1 MVEVGPGVVVTAEEA
16 SFIFERLH
24 WSKEGELESFKMRAP
39 STMKFDDI
47 CTLSRLLLDED
58 FEEARELVK
67 CKSSPLK
74 TNFRTSGN
82 GATPSI
88 AGSSLPVSPMEHLK
102 KNAGEGWKK
111 ERDNTRAAMKDA
123 KTYIQAPLTMK
134 KAKRVTK
141 AKKEKI
147 SLRENVDRR
156 GIDSES
162 SPIKIIEATEFQART
177 ALMPAKV
184 YSLKMSIMI
193 VLIEFFFGVYFII
206 FLDISVQPLIA
217 GSCHRREEKFWL
229 GKNWHVDGR
238 NR

>member
-24 WSKEGELESFKMRAP
+24 WSREGELESFKMRAP

-67 CKSSPLK
+67 LKSFCKNNS
-74 TNFRTSGN
+74 RTLGN

-88 AGSSLPVSPMEHLK
+88 AGSSLPESPMEHLK

-111 ERDNTRAAMKDA
+111 ERDNIRCALKDT
-123 KTYIQAPLTMK
+123 KTYIHAPLMMK
-134 KAKRVTK
+134 KVTK
-141 AKKEKI
+141 AGKEKI
-147 SLRENVDRR
+147 SRRKNADRR
-156 GIDSES
+156 DIDPQST
-162 SPIKIIEATEFQART
+162 PIKIIEAAKKFQART

-184 YSLKMSIMI
+184 NRLKMSVMI
-193 VLIEFFFGVYFII
+193 DPIKLFRMFIFSYFLT
-206 FLDISVQPLIA
+206 F
-217 GSCHRREEKFWL
+217 
-229 GKNWHVDGR
+229 
-238 NR
+238 

>member
-24 WSKEGELESFKMRAP
+24 WSREGELESFKMRAP

-67 CKSSPLK
+67 CNSRPK
-74 TNFRTSGN
+74 TSFRTLGK
-82 GATPSI
+82 GASPSI

-111 ERDNTRAAMKDA
+111 ERDNIRCALKDT
-123 KTYIQAPLTMK
+123 KTYIHAPLMMK
-134 KAKRVTK
+134 KVTK
-141 AKKEKI
+141 AGKEKI
-147 SLRENVDRR
+147 SRRKNVDRR
-156 GIDSES
+156 DIDPQST
-162 SPIKIIEATEFQART
+162 PIKIIEAAKKFQART

-184 YSLKMSIMI
+184 NRLKMSVMI
-193 VLIEFFFGVYFII
+193 DPIKLFPMFIFSYFLT
-206 FLDISVQPLIA
+206 F
-217 GSCHRREEKFWL
+217 
-229 GKNWHVDGR
+229 
-238 NR
+238 

>member
-1 MVEVGPGVVVTAEEA
+1 MVEVGPGVIVTGEEA
-16 SFIFERLH
+16 NFIFERLH
-24 WSKEGELESFKMRAP
+24 WIREGEVESFKMRAP

-67 CKSSPLK
+67 LKSFCKNNS
-74 TNFRTSGN
+74 RTLGN

-88 AGSSLPVSPMEHLK
+88 AGSSLPESPMEHLK

-111 ERDNTRAAMKDA
+111 ERDNIRCALKDT
-123 KTYIQAPLTMK
+123 KTYIHAPLMMK
-134 KAKRVTK
+134 KVTK
-141 AKKEKI
+141 AGKEKI
-147 SLRENVDRR
+147 SRRKNVDRR
-156 GIDSES
+156 DIDPQST
-162 SPIKIIEATEFQART
+162 PIKIIEAAKKFQART

-184 YSLKMSIMI
+184 NRLKMSVMI
-193 VLIEFFFGVYFII
+193 DPIELFLMFIFSYFLT
-206 FLDISVQPLIA
+206 FRVQPLIA
-217 GSCHRREEKFWL
+217 GSCHRREEKLWL

>member
-24 WSKEGELESFKMRAP
+24 WSREGELESFKMRAP

-67 CKSSPLK
+67 LKSFCKNNS
-74 TNFRTSGN
+74 RTLGN

-88 AGSSLPVSPMEHLK
+88 AGSSLPESPMEHLR

-111 ERDNTRAAMKDA
+111 ERDNIRCALKDT
-123 KTYIQAPLTMK
+123 KTYIHAPLMMK
-134 KAKRVTK
+134 KVTK
-141 AKKEKI
+141 AGKEKI
-147 SLRENVDRR
+147 SRRKNVDRR
-156 GIDSES
+156 DIDPQST
-162 SPIKIIEATEFQART
+162 PIKIIEAAKKFQART

-184 YSLKMSIMI
+184 NRLKMSVMI
-193 VLIEFFFGVYFII
+193 DPIKLFPMFIFSYFLIFR
-206 FLDISVQPLIA
+206 VQPLIA
-217 GSCHRREEKFWL
+217 GSCHRREEKLWL

>member
-67 CKSSPLK
+67 LKSFCKNNS
-74 TNFRTSGN
+74 RTLGN

-88 AGSSLPVSPMEHLK
+88 AGSSLPESPMEHLK

-111 ERDNTRAAMKDA
+111 ERDNIRCALKDT
-123 KTYIQAPLTMK
+123 KTYIHTPLMMK
-134 KAKRVTK
+134 KVTK
-141 AKKEKI
+141 AGKEKI
-147 SLRENVDRR
+147 SRRKNADRR
-156 GIDSES
+156 DIDPKST
-162 SPIKIIEATEFQART
+162 PIKIIEAAKKFQTRT

-184 YSLKMSIMI
+184 NRLKMSVMI
-193 VLIEFFFGVYFII
+193 DPIELFLMFIFSYFLT
-206 FLDISVQPLIA
+206 F
-217 GSCHRREEKFWL
+217 
-229 GKNWHVDGR
+229 
-238 NR
+238 

>member
-24 WSKEGELESFKMRAP
+24 WSREGELESFKMRAP

-67 CKSSPLK
+67 LKSFCKNNS
-74 TNFRTSGN
+74 RTLGN
-82 GATPSI
+82 GATQRI
-88 AGSSLPVSPMEHLK
+88 AGSSLPESPMEHLK

-111 ERDNTRAAMKDA
+111 ERDNIRCALKDT
-123 KTYIQAPLTMK
+123 KTYIHAPLMMK
-134 KAKRVTK
+134 KVTK
-141 AKKEKI
+141 AGKEKI
-147 SLRENVDRR
+147 SRRKNVDRR
-156 GIDSES
+156 DIDPQST
-162 SPIKIIEATEFQART
+162 PIKIIEAAKKFQART

-184 YSLKMSIMI
+184 NRLKMSVMI
-193 VLIEFFFGVYFII
+193 DPIELFLMFIFSFFLTFR
-206 FLDISVQPLIA
+206 VQPLIA
-217 GSCHRREEKFWL
+217 GSCHRREEKLWL